1 MLPIIDIVI
10 PTYRRAAA
18 LAVTLAGLC
27 AQTCRDFR
35 VIISDQT
42 EDDEPLQTGEVQAAM
57 RVLAAHGHH
66 VEWHKHVPPRGLAEQ
81 RQFLLDQ
88 VKAPYALFLDDDL
101 LLEPYVVALLL
112 QTIQRESCGFVGC
125 GIIGLRYLGDVR
137 PHHEVVEWWDGSVQP
152 EELGPGTPAWQR
164 SSFHSAANVY
174 HLQQRLGITPEQP
187 RTYKVA
193 WVGACTLYDTAK
205 LRAVGGYSFWR
216 DLPAEHCGEDVL
228 AQLRVMARY
237 GGCGVLPSGV
247 YHQDLPTTVP
257 DRRINAPEVLPIHE
271 RAVAGAPTST

>member
-1 MLPIIDIVI
+1 M
-10 PTYRRAAA
+10 
-18 LAVTLAGLC
+18 
-27 AQTCRDFR
+27 
-35 VIISDQT
+35 
-42 EDDEPLQTGEVQAAM
+42 
-57 RVLAAHGHH
+57 
-66 VEWHKHVPPRGLAEQ
+66 
-81 RQFLLDQ
+81 
-88 VKAPYALFLDDDL
+88 
-101 LLEPYVVALLL
+101 
-112 QTIQRESCGFVGC
+112 
-125 GIIGLRYLGDVR
+125 
-137 PHHEVVEWWDGSVQP
+137 VEWWDGTVQP
-152 EELGPGTPAWQR
+152 EEFGPGSREWRR

-205 LRAVGGYSFWR
+205 LRAVGGYGFWR

-257 DRRINAPEVLPIHE
+257 DRRINAPEVLRVHE
-271 RAVAGAPTST
+271 RAVADTPTGT